1 MNTSGNTL
9 LSMSNIESL
18 FQETK
23 TLQSLAAES
32 FYLDKYLTEF
42 NDSLVESYH
51 QIYDHLKDY
60 ASLYYNELHSLTLL
74 KHSDFNLYSKFNT
87 VNTKSNE
94 LEEQYEIKLSDFLSR
109 RDKHLAIEYFDLI
122 YQVNPEESK
131 KILSKIFFDSL
142 TSDNDNYNLRVHI
155 LDIISQYGYQD
166 LYPENLAITMWA
178 ISLKGD
184 KIKTKVLD
192 ILGHWGNKES
202 YNYLR
207 NIDEPS
213 SYLAKI
219 KYHSILN
226 SLSKK
231 YASCAQN

>member
-1 MNTSGNTL
+1 MNTSGNTF

-23 TLQSLAAES
+23 TLQSLASEN
-32 FYLDKYLTEF
+32 FYLDKYLTDF
-42 NDSLVESYH
+42 DDTLYESYH
-51 QIYDHLKDY
+51 KIYDQLKDY
-60 ASLYYNELHSLTLL
+60 VSLYFNDLHSLTVL
-74 KHSDFNLYSKFNT
+74 KHSDFNLYSKFNI
-87 VNTKSNE
+87 VDSKSNK
-94 LEEQYEIKLSDFLSR
+94 LEEQYEIKLSDYLSC
-109 RDKHLAIEYFDLI
+109 RDKDQAIEYFDLI
-122 YQVNPEESK
+122 YQVNPEESRK
-131 KILSKIFFDSL
+131 VLSKIFFDSL
-142 TSDNDNYNLRVHI
+142 TSDKDNYNLRTHI
-155 LDIISQYGYQD
+155 LDIISQYSYKD
-166 LYPENLAITMWA
+166 LYPENLAVTMWA

-192 ILGHWGNKES
+192 ILGHWGNKEA
-202 YNYLR
+202 YNYLC

-213 SYLAKI
+213 SYLVKI